1 MAGWKS
7 AEMGTHLVQ
16 EFCRFCRESK
26 RLRQLLRDTRR
37 CFREINSVRGA
48 DGSKSRFHMHS
59 RWFCSF
65 WNGPFT
71 QTSVISDP
79 KITSNNPVWAFAAN
93 IWQLSLKHCVDLL
106 LMCDVTIAVC
116 FRSHWHCVDACLIA
130 NYFVAIDLRLCALLI
145 QRLTQINSLTGTD
158 LWGSDWCCSVV
169 P

>member
-48 DGSKSRFHMHS
+48 DGSKSRFHSHS

-79 KITSNNPVWAFAAN
+79 KITSNNSVWTFAAK

-106 LMCDVTIAVC
+106 LVCDAIVAVC
-116 FRSHWHCVDACLIA
+116 FGSYLCRRLFNCKLFLRFWPMCTSYPKVNPDKQLDR
-130 NYFVAIDLRLCALLI
+130 NGFMRGRID
-145 QRLTQINSLTGTD
+145 
-158 LWGSDWCCSVV
+158 VV
-169 P
+169 V